1 MNIATIQHGSA
12 VRTAVIRADGS
23 AEVLAEGDLG
33 LLLRNEPGALDPDAV
48 GGRRGRDVV
57 APGDWSYGRLLTP
70 GKVVCVGLNYRTH
83 IIEMGRDLPA
93 CPTLFAKFPDT
104 LCGAFDDIVVDRAS
118 TGVDWEAELVIV
130 IGRTCRRVDESG
142 ALDHVAGY
150 TVANDV
156 SMRDW
161 QRRTV
166 QWMQGKN
173 FESSTP
179 LGAVMVT
186 PDAVDHAADLRITT
200 TVNGEVM
207 QDSTTADLLFGP
219 AALVA
224 YTSTFTTLRPGDII
238 LTGTPGGVGEARTPP
253 RFVRPGD
260 VVEVAIDRIGSCRNR
275 FVEDR

>member
-33 LLLRNEPGALDPDAV
+33 LLLRDEPGALDPDAV
-48 GGRRGRDVV
+48 GSRRGRDVV

-130 IGRTCRRVDESG
+130 IGRACRRVDESG

-186 PDAVDHAADLRITT
+186 PGAVDHAADLRITT